1 MNNHTNY
8 FSTPFISKE
17 NSHKANKT
25 FFPVATA
32 FANGAIEKDIYQ
44 GYKHYL
50 PRPLVLNNTIEG
62 IKRTMQ
68 AYYFAI
74 NDLVLY
80 LDIHPDDVEAL
91 NLFNEYVNKLNNIA
105 DEYTKMNGPINF
117 YSKEENPYI
126 WNQTWPWE
134 RSSY

>member
-17 NSHKANKT
+17 KGNEVNKT

-32 FANGAIEKDIYQ
+32 LANGAIEKDIYR

-50 PRPLVLNNTIEG
+50 PRPLVLNNTLEG
-62 IKRTMQ
+62 MERTIQ
-68 AYYFAI
+68 AYYFSL

-80 LDIHPDDVEAL
+80 LDIHPDDAKAL
-91 NLFNEYVNKLNNIA
+91 ILFNEYVKKLNDAMN
-105 DEYTKMNGPINF
+105 EYTKMNGPINF

-126 WNQTWPWE
+126 WNRLWPWE
-134 RSSY
+134 RRRY